1 MARASKPQRRGPSRN
16 APESS
21 LPRVS
26 WDGATIRLASS
37 STRPSSGTSSQSW
50 ACCRCRPSIL
60 GALWRCW
67 SPSEEKSPQSRADC
81 VATLKQCS
89 TREGAARTPPPG
101 GGISISYCQLVFHGM
116 KQGRPLSD
124 MGVRIVCR
132 STSSSGCA
140 RKELA
145 RSTSGGRRSRY
156 RPSTAWRLR
165 LRRSYSATWR
175 AGCGGEFYCAGAA
188 HNCTVIW
195 CARCVDFVG

>member
-67 SPSEEKSPQSRADC
+67 SPSEEKSPQPRADC

-89 TREGAARTPPPG
+89 TP
-101 GGISISYCQLVFHGM
+101 
-116 KQGRPLSD
+116 
-124 MGVRIVCR
+124 
-132 STSSSGCA
+132 
-140 RKELA
+140 
-145 RSTSGGRRSRY
+145 RRRGEN
-156 RPSTAWRLR
+156 PAAWRGHLDQLLPAR
-165 LRRSYSATWR
+165 VPRNEAGPAPIGHGR
-175 AGCGGEFYCAGAA
+175 ADCLPKYIELWPRAERVGAQGEWWTTVALSTFNSLAA
-188 HNCTVIW
+188 AV
-195 CARCVDFVG
+195 AAFVLGNLVRWVWW